1 MSFMDKLMFW
11 KKSDDFG
18 KDLEMGLDKGLAAH
32 DAGMGGPG
40 GPGGPGTEMG
50 GHDPGLGGQGMGM
63 GGHDPGFGAPP
74 QQPSYGQSP
83 SMGQPPQ
90 QMAPPQ
96 QFQQPAPPM
105 MPQQQGGQEVVGK
118 DFEIV
123 SSKLDGL
130 RATLESINQRLAN
143 LERVAYGE
151 HDRKKE
157 W

>member
-1 MSFMDKLMFW
+1 MAFMDKLMFW
-11 KKSDDFG
+11 KKKDDFG

-32 DAGMGGPG
+32 DAGMGGQG
-40 GPGGPGTEMG
+40 GPPGAAMGGHDLGLGGQDMG
-50 GHDPGLGGQGMGM
+50 MSGHDPGL
-63 GGHDPGFGAPP
+63 GAPP
-74 QQPSYGQSP
+74 QQPSYGQP
-83 SMGQPPQ
+83 PPMGQPPQ
-90 QMAPPQ
+90 QMAPQ

-130 RATLESINQRLAN
+130 RASLESINQRLAN

-151 HDRKKE
+151 HEKKRN